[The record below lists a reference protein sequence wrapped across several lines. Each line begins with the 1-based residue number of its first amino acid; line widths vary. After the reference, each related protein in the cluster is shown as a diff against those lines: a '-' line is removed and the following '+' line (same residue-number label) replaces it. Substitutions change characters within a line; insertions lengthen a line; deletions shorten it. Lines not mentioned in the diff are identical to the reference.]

1 MTSCKLFPSIT
12 KLKRDY
18 VCVWVNYRQALR
30 ITRSYFNMVLLDE
43 LGVDRERF
51 NNPTTSDELYTY
63 IEEYLLGEEERE
75 RLQLNKDLCD

>member
-1 MTSCKLFPSIT
+1 MKLF
-12 KLKRDY
+12 Y
-18 VCVWVNYRQALR
+18 VCVLGNYRQALQ

-51 NNPTTSDELYTY
+51 INPTTSDELYTY
-63 IEEYLLGEEERE
+63 IDEYLLTEEEQE